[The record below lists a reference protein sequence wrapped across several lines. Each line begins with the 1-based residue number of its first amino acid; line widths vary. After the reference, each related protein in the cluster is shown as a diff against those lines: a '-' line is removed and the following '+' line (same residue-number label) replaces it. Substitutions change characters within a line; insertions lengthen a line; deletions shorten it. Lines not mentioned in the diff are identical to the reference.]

1 MPSLGERLL
10 LFLDHFVE
18 YRNHD
23 ELDLTVK

>member
-10 LFLDHFVE
+10 LFLDYVVE
-18 YRNHD
+18 YRTHD